1 MEDKQRFPFRRWNP
15 DNFRHREDPKHE
27 GFVPFG
33 GNFSTQQQRQAS
45 HTTSRSDNSTQE
57 RLEFDKNTGKLVLS
71 ADPQELQTTSVPNG
85 PENALV
91 VAGVRSKVV
100 DRPVVDAMAAQGFFI
115 FKMTNF
121 V

>member
-15 DNFRHREDPKHE
+15 DNFRHREAPKHE

-71 ADPQELQTTSVPNG
+71 ADPQKLQTTSVPNG

-91 VAGVRSKVV
+91 VAGVSSKVV